1 MIKRNTTGGKKMRV
15 TQNMMM
21 NDAIK
26 WIVKQTKELNDA
38 AIIVASGKQI
48 NKPSDDPAATEQ
60 ILADRTTLSSY
71 AQYLSNIDQA
81 NTLIEAGNH
90 TLEAVSSLLQE
101 AEDIVMDLDT
111 AADNGTASSA
121 SGQLEGIYEQLI
133 ALANTRFS
141 GDYMY
146 GYDHA
151 DTIPFADE
159 VAISDGTPANVIFA
173 LSAAASDVTIEITDT
188 DGTVV
193 RTLTVASGGSKDN
206 NTIAWDGCD
215 DSGNLLS
222 DGVYDFTISATDADG
237 EEVATY
243 AAYRGDAGGKKI
255 IIEENSAVEMNRDGG
270 ALFSKTLSALRQ
282 TITALKNNS
291 CDDALISKSGNSLA
305 EAIDLVTA
313 EQVRLANIASQL
325 STNEKRWDN
334 LTTTV
339 ESSLSAVETGS
350 VEQAAVVLKARET
363 TYKVVLETT
372 ATILKLPKLSDY
384 I

>member
-1 MIKRNTTGGKKMRV
+1 MRV
-15 TQNMMM
+15 TQNMMV

-26 WIVKQTKELNDA
+26 WITKQTKELNDA
-38 AIIVASGKQI
+38 SIIVASGKQI

-81 NTLIEAGNH
+81 NTWIEAGNE
-90 TLEAVSSLLQE
+90 TLEAVSTLLQK

-111 AADNGTASSA
+111 AEDNDTASSA
-121 SGQLEGIYEQLI
+121 NEQLESIYEQLI

-141 GDYMY
+141 GDYIY
-146 GYDHA
+146 GGDHA
-151 DTIPFADE
+151 DTIPFPDE
-159 VAISDGTPANVIFA
+159 VAISNGTPADVVFA
-173 LSAAASDVTIEITDT
+173 LSAAASNVTIEITDT
-188 DGTVV
+188 DGMVV
-193 RTLTVASGGSKDN
+193 RTLTVTSGGSKGN

-222 DGVYDFTISATDADG
+222 DGVYDFTISAADAGGD
-237 EEVATY
+237 EVAAY
-243 AAYRGDAGGKKI
+243 AAYRGDTGGKEI
-255 IIEENSAVEMNRDGG
+255 IVGENSTVEMNRDGG

-282 TITALKNNS
+282 TITALNNNS
-291 CDDALISKSGNSLA
+291 CDDALISESGNSLA

-350 VEQAAVVLKARET
+350 VEQAAVVFNARET
-363 TYKVVLETT
+363 AYKVVLETT
-372 ATILKLPKLSDY
+372 GTILKLPKLSDY
-384 I
+384 M

>member
-1 MIKRNTTGGKKMRV
+1 MRV
-15 TQNMMM
+15 TQNMMV

-26 WIVKQTKELNDA
+26 WMAKQTKELNDA
-38 AIIVASGKQI
+38 SIIVASGKQI
-48 NKPSDDPAATEQ
+48 NKPSDDPAAVEQ

-81 NTLIEAGNH
+81 NTWIEAGNE
-90 TLEAVSSLLQE
+90 TLETVGTLLQE
-101 AEDIVMDLDT
+101 AEDIVADVDT
-111 AADNGTASSA
+111 VEDSNTASSA
-121 SGQLEGIYEQLI
+121 SKKLESIYEQLI

-146 GYDHA
+146 GGDHT

-159 VAISDGTPANVIFA
+159 VAISDDTPANVVFA
-173 LSAAASDVTIEITDT
+173 LSAEASDVTIEITDT
-188 DGTVV
+188 NGTVV
-193 RTLTVASGGSKDN
+193 RTLTVTSGGSKGN

-215 DSGNLLS
+215 DGGNILS
-222 DGVYDFTISATDADG
+222 DGVYDFTISAMDTAGD
-237 EEVATY
+237 EVAAY
-243 AAYRGDAGGKKI
+243 AAYRGDTGGKEI
-255 IIEENSAVEMNRDGG
+255 IYGENSAVEMNRDGG

-282 TITALKNNS
+282 TITALNNDG
-291 CDDALISKSGNSLA
+291 CDDALISKSGDSLA

-325 STNEKRWDN
+325 STNENRWNN

-339 ESSLSAVETGS
+339 ESSLSAIETGS
-350 VEQAAVVLKARET
+350 VEQAAVVVKARET
-363 TYKVVLETT
+363 AYKVVLETT